1 MTFVCS
7 LLAFYSVKNVMI
19 FSFCCCNL
27 SRLTEQGDFLRE
39 FFVQM
44 FEMKQNLFIK
54 PFPMRIT
61 LSEHKLGFQMRMKNM
76 PRTRQE
82 LPSSENFSLPDWVSL
97 LRRFWLLRLNVF
109 LFQIYPS
116 CDPQDWKNTLPSKLR
131 LTTSLNV
138 NNIQLCKQ
146 NLGVLTK
153 KLLYKVLQL

>member
-39 FFVQM
+39 FFVYM
-44 FEMKQNLFIK
+44 FEMKQTLFIK

-97 LRRFWLLRLNVF
+97 LRRFCLLRLNVF
-109 LFQIYPS
+109 CSRSIPLATLRIGKIFYP
-116 CDPQDWKNTLPSKLR
+116 
-131 LTTSLNV
+131 
-138 NNIQLCKQ
+138 Q
-146 NLGVLTK
+146 N
-153 KLLYKVLQL
+153 